1 MNKKISFGLCLSLV
15 IIAVA
20 STFAITM
27 VFSKQI
33 YNSIISNISQR
44 SQTYDSAEEINRL
57 ISNYFYGDL
66 EEYNNSLGAAL
77 AKGYVSVLNDDSS
90 YYMSA
95 SEYASYT
102 DKLENGLIGI
112 GIDTIYDYSRGD
124 LVVSYVYEGS
134 SAESEGLEAGDLIT
148 AVNNITVTRSN
159 YQKLSAYFTGVR
171 MSLVTIEYQRGDV
184 TSEDTVMNTFNI
196 PTVVYE
202 EVNGIGYVRISG
214 FYKNTENELKS
225 ALESLKNSGVE
236 NVVFDVRNTSEGT
249 VEYAAKTIDVVVPN
263 ISGNIAVAKDKT
275 GNVIETFS
283 AEYSEFPFAY
293 AVLVNS
299 GTKGPAELF
308 ACDLRDIKQA
318 QLIGTA
324 TAGVGTM
331 QKIYNLDD
339 GSAISLSVALVIP
352 KNGETAVYDKIGVT
366 PTLEVSSPVDDYN
379 IALVPHEEDTQL
391 TAAINLFQNN

>member
-20 STFAITM
+20 ATFAITM
-27 VFSKQI
+27 VFSKQV

-66 EEYNNSLGAAL
+66 EEYNNNLGAAL
-77 AKGYVSVLNDDSS
+77 AKGYVSVLNDSSS
-90 YYMSA
+90 YYMTA

-102 DKLENGLIGI
+102 EKLESGQIGI
-112 GIDTIYDYSRGD
+112 GIDTIYDYSSGH

-134 SAESEGLEAGDLIT
+134 SAESEGLEAGDIIT
-148 AVNNITVTRSN
+148 AVNNVTVTRYN
-159 YQKLSAYFTGVR
+159 YQTLAGNFTGTR
-171 MSLVTIEYQRGDV
+171 LSLVTVEYQRDDV
-184 TSEDTVMNTFNI
+184 TKTVTVMNTFNI

-202 EVNGIGYVRISG
+202 EVSGIGYVRISG
-214 FYKNTENELKS
+214 FYKNTENELKT
-225 ALESLKNSGVE
+225 ALEALKRAGTES
-236 NVVFDVRNTSEGT
+236 VVFDVRNTSEGT

-263 ISGNIAVAKDKT
+263 ISGNIAVAKDKNGET
-275 GNVIETFS
+275 VETFS
-283 AEYSEFPFAY
+283 AEYSEFPFRY
-293 AVLVNS
+293 AVLINS

-331 QKIYNLDD
+331 QEIFNLDD
-339 GSAISLSVALVIP
+339 GSAISLTVALVIP
-352 KNGETAVYDKIGVT
+352 KNGETAVYDKTGVA
-366 PTLEVSSPVDDYN
+366 PTMEVTVPVDDSG
-379 IALVPHEEDTQL
+379 IALIPQEEDGQL
-391 TAAINLFQNN
+391 SAAINLLKTN